1 MGPNDYE
8 IVNRVI
14 GLNYN
19 LTEVAGQLGMGRKTI
34 STHLKRA
41 LGKLGDYWELGKRW
55 EGVTRRRKAY
65 VHRGFDPSELNFL
78 QPLVGEAEVLGMQ
91 QALTHVK
98 VTDEVVAYVVDIVR
112 RTRSHPSVS
121 LGASPRASIGLLV
134 AARAHALWEGRD
146 FVIPDDVKTLVLPTL
161 RHRITPTARADIE
174 GLATAKILS
183 DLLERIPAPR

>member
-1 MGPNDYE
+1 LGPNDYE

-65 VHRGFDPSELNFL
+65 VHRGFDPSELKST
-78 QPLVGEAEVLGMQ
+78 GENV
-91 QALTHVK
+91 
-98 VTDEVVAYVVDIVR
+98 
-112 RTRSHPSVS
+112 
-121 LGASPRASIGLLV
+121 
-134 AARAHALWEGRD
+134 ARAKVAHADKRG
-146 FVIPDDVKTLVLPTL
+146 
-161 RHRITPTARADIE
+161 ARYSKE
-174 GLATAKILS
+174 
-183 DLLERIPAPR
+183 